1 MTSLRRVGDPGYSS
15 LVEDLSSLLD
25 SARRAAV
32 RTVNTVMTA
41 TYWQIGRRI
50 VEHEQGGAKR
60 AAYGKEL
67 IRRLARDLTVRFG
80 RGFGVDN
87 LELFRAFYL
96 TYPSGQIRQTV
107 SGPFEAVIRKSATD
121 EPVGQ
126 KSESLIRKLNLRDL
140 AGHFPLSWT
149 HYVHLMRR
157 ARSAEARHF
166 YEAEV
171 LRGGWS
177 VRQLD
182 RQIASQFYERTALS
196 RNKNAMLTKGA
207 ATHSSDAIS
216 ADDEV
221 RDPLVLEFLGL
232 KDEYSESDLEEAL
245 IRHLESFLLEL
256 GGEFAFIGRQ
266 RRLRIGDEWYRV
278 DLLFFHRRL
287 RCLVVID
294 LKVGKFTHADAGQ
307 MHLYL
312 NYAREHWVQPDENPP
327 VGLILCS
334 AKDDAV
340 ARYALEGLPSKVLA
354 REYRLA
360 LPAEKRLA
368 AEIEKTRQRLE
379 SHHASKGTRARRR

>member
-1 MTSLRRVGDPGYSS
+1 
-15 LVEDLSSLLD
+15 
-25 SARRAAV
+25 
-32 RTVNTVMTA
+32 MTA
-41 TYWQIGRRI
+41 TYWEMGRRI

-67 IRRLARDLTVRFG
+67 IQRLARDLTARFG

-87 LELFRAFYL
+87 LELIRAFHL
-96 TYPSGQIRQTV
+96 TYPSVQIRQAV
-107 SGPFEAVIRKSATD
+107 SGKSESVIRKSASD
-121 EPVGQ
+121 QAVGQ
-126 KSESLIRKLNLRDL
+126 KSESLIRKSSLGEL
-140 AGHFPLSWT
+140 AGQFPLPWT
-149 HYVHLMRR
+149 HYVHLIRR

-166 YEAEV
+166 YEVEA

-196 RNKNAMLTKGA
+196 KNKAAMLTKGGVVRP
-207 ATHSSDAIS
+207 SDTLS
-216 ADDEV
+216 ADEEV

-232 KDEYSESDLEEAL
+232 KDEYSENELEEAL
-245 IRHLESFLLEL
+245 VHHLESFLLEL

-312 NYAREHWVQPDENPP
+312 NYAREHWVQPGENPP

-360 LPAEKRLA
+360 LPDEKRLA

-379 SHHASKGTRARRR
+379 SRHSGKRQPPRPR